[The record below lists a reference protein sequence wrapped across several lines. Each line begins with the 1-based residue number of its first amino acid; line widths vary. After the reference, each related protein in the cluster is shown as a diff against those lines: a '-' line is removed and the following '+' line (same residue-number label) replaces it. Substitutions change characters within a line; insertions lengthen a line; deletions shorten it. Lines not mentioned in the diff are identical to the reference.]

1 MANTYAVSAADAR
14 RAHVEALLSAYPDV
28 TSEER
33 SLVVN
38 WFRNEATALDVALVA
53 SNPEAERGYR
63 QFRAEHVD
71 KFTPRDMVRALG
83 FALVIA
89 VAVLLIAWRVL

>member
-1 MANTYAVSAADAR
+1 MANTSATSTADAR

-38 WFRNEATALDVALVA
+38 WFRNDATALDVALIA
-53 SNPEAERGYR
+53 SNPAAERGYR
-63 QFRAEHVD
+63 QFRAEHID

-83 FALVIA
+83 WALVVA
-89 VAVLLIAWRVL
+89 VAVLLIAWRAL